1 MIIEA
6 VAFEPGAP
14 KEIKF
19 QLNMGN
25 ANPVNSTLVV
35 FVTNE
40 QGLVENV
47 QQVVVGT
54 NVGY

>member
-1 MIIEA
+1 

>member
-1 MIIEA
+1 MIID
-6 VAFEPGAP
+6 PHL

-19 QLNMGN
+19 QINMGK
-25 ANPVNSTLVV
+25 ADPVKSTLVV

-40 QGLVENV
+40 QGVVENV
-47 QQVVVGT
+47 QQVAIGT